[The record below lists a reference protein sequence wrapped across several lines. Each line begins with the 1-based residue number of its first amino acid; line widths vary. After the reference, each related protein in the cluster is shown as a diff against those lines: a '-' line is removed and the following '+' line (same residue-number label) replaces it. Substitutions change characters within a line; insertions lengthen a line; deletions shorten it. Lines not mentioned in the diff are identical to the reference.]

1 MTTARRARPATT
13 SGFFFFSS
21 RRRHTRSTRDWS
33 SDVCSSDLYSR
44 RAEDRPVAAW
54 HEDPAGRAREPGE
67 GPGSGP
73 GCRRRRRPFRTRVAA
88 GRVAGCADGPWAVRF
103 LLRPRTGDGAG
114 GDRKR
119 GEAVPNAR
127 KVAEVEAIKGYL
139 NGSVAALLTEYRG
152 LKVKEMIELRDSLR
166 GSSTEYRVLKNTL
179 TGIAVRDV
187 GYEDLVPLL
196 EGPTAVAFVHG
207 DVVQA
212 AKELAEFARTHP
224 ALVVKGGVLDGK
236 VLDAD
241 SVRQLATLQSRD
253 VVLARL
259 AGMLQAPLQRTA
271 VLLAAPLRQV
281 ATMTA
286 ALRDKLEESEGGA
299 ATEAE

>member
-1 MTTARRARPATT
+1 
-13 SGFFFFSS
+13 
-21 RRRHTRSTRDWS
+21 
-33 SDVCSSDLYSR
+33 
-44 RAEDRPVAAW
+44 
-54 HEDPAGRAREPGE
+54 
-67 GPGSGP
+67 
-73 GCRRRRRPFRTRVAA
+73 
-88 GRVAGCADGPWAVRF
+88 
-103 LLRPRTGDGAG
+103 
-114 GDRKR
+114 
-119 GEAVPNAR
+119 VPNTR

-253 VVLARL
+253 VMLARL

>member
-1 MTTARRARPATT
+1 MARR
-13 SGFFFFSS
+13 S
-21 RRRHTRSTRDWS
+21 
-33 SDVCSSDLYSR
+33 V
-44 RAEDRPVAAW
+44 
-54 HEDPAGRAREPGE
+54 GRAREPQG
-67 GPGSGP
+67 
-73 GCRRRRRPFRTRVAA
+73 RDRVWLLDA
-88 GRVAGCADGPWAVRF
+88 GAGDDPPNRVVASRVAGCADGPRAVRF
-103 LLRPRTGDGAG
+103 LLRPHRHG
-114 GDRKR
+114 GGWRPKR
-119 GEAVPNAR
+119 GEAVPNAS
-127 KVAEVEAIKGYL
+127 KVAAVEAIKGYL